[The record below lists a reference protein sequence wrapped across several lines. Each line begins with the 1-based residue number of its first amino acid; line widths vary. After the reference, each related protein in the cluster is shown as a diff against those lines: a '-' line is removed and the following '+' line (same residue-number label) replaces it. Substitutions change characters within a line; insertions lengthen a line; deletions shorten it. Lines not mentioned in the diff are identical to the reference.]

1 MNSNEP
7 AEKVSAET
15 GSSSTTETCTAEQ
28 VSTETDRSSTTEIG
42 TAEQVPTEMD
52 GSSATE
58 TGTADQVPTE
68 TDGSSAIESGNSS
81 PWNSISFSELYLKRY
96 LRLKTLPLNFSCNAC
111 PSKINKVASKQC
123 SNFYIF
129 TCKSLLDRR
138 QLLFNKNHQN
148 HLNCCTFLKI
158 SYINVPSF
166 YRLWLICHCFKRCQS
181 KSEAV

>member
-52 GSSATE
+52 GSSA
-58 TGTADQVPTE
+58 
-68 TDGSSAIESGNSS
+68 IESGNSS

-111 PSKINKVASKQC
+111 PSKINKVASKQG

>member
-42 TAEQVPTEMD
+42 TAQQVPTEM
-52 GSSATE
+52 
-58 TGTADQVPTE
+58 
-68 TDGSSAIESGNSS
+68 DGSSAIESGNSS